1 MVATKCQAAPIYDLL
16 WIAVSNQFETVAL
29 FKTLKPTSFRGKDQ
43 KESEGRPKI
52 SFIWIVDKFSI
63 ILLWDDIIIIK

>member
-1 MVATKCQAAPIYDLL
+1 MVATKCQAAAIYDFL
-16 WIAVSNQFETVAL
+16 WIAVSNQVETVAL
-29 FKTLKPTSFRGKDQ
+29 FESPQTTSFRGKDQ

-52 SFIWIVDKFSI
+52 SFLWIVDKFSI